1 MAARDFVLP
10 PGITRDFAG
19 LGGAL
24 RKGVTDHG
32 VSIGIILI
40 LGGILAGLPLPLAVP
55 MTAGTLVLLLILL
68 HPTIGLL
75 LLVPVIPFSPLV
87 SIQVGGFSVGGME
100 ALLALILAAWAMRM
114 ASQGQ
119 MILPAAPLVV
129 PWLLWLA
136 ACLLSWTQA
145 LSLGAALSETVKWIE
160 MLALY
165 LFVVATVGQRH
176 IPWLLTA
183 FLVAAL
189 AQAALGVYQSLMRV
203 GPEGFLIFK
212 GQMLRAYGTFRQPNP
227 YAGYLGLTLPIAY
240 SIFLW
245 GLGRTITWVRA
256 PQPGHMLLFGLA
268 AITFGSITVAMYAS
282 QSRGAWLGALA
293 AVLTTSFVRSRGAAV
308 LFGFLVAVSL
318 IGVAS
323 GATELLPVGITQRF
337 AEVIPT
343 VQVPNI
349 ATVEVTDANFPVI
362 ERLAHW
368 QAALDMW
375 RDHLWLGVGLGN
387 YPVIY
392 PLYAIGRWRDAL
404 GHAHNFYLNVAAETG
419 LVGLLLYGALW
430 LFILGFS
437 WRVIRMTQ
445 GLPRAVAVGILGTLV
460 ALSVH
465 NFADNLFVQGMYL
478 HVAIILGILV
488 ILVKANN

>member
-1 MAARDFVLP
+1 
-10 PGITRDFAG
+10 
-19 LGGAL
+19 
-24 RKGVTDHG
+24 
-32 VSIGIILI
+32 
-40 LGGILAGLPLPLAVP
+40 
-55 MTAGTLVLLLILL
+55 LLILL
-68 HPTIGLL
+68 RPTFGLL
-75 LLVPVIPFSPLV
+75 ALVPVIPLSPLV
-87 SIQVGGFSVGGME
+87 SIQVGGVRVGGME
-100 ALLALILAAWAMRM
+100 ALLGLTLAAWLLRM

-119 MILPAAPLVV
+119 VILPAAPLVV

-136 ACLLSWTQA
+136 ACLFSWTQA
-145 LSLGAALSETVKWIE
+145 LSLGAALGETAKWIE

-165 LFVVATVGQRH
+165 LFVVAVVGQRH

-189 AQAALGVYQSLMRV
+189 AQAALGIYQSFMRV
-203 GPEGFLIFK
+203 GPEGFLIFE
-212 GQMLRAYGTFRQPNP
+212 GQMLRAYGTFYQPNP

-240 SIFLW
+240 SVFLW
-245 GLGRTITWVRA
+245 GLGRTVTWVRA
-256 PQPGHMLLFGLA
+256 PQLGYVLLFGLT
-268 AITFGSITVAMYAS
+268 AIVFGSITVAMYAS

-293 AVLTTSFVRSRGAAV
+293 AVLTTSFVRSRRAAI
-308 LFGFLVAVSL
+308 LFGFLVAALL

-323 GATELLPVGITQRF
+323 GTVELLPAGITQRF

-343 VQVPNI
+343 VQVSNI
-349 ATVEVTDANFPVI
+349 ATAEVTDANFPVI

-392 PLYAIGRWRDAL
+392 PVYAIGRWRDAL

-419 LVGLLLYGALW
+419 LIGLLFYSVFWCSLFW
-430 LFILGFS
+430 LS
-437 WRVIRMTQ
+437 WRAVCATQ
-445 GLPRAVAVGILGTLV
+445 GLSRAIAAGVFGMLV

-465 NFADNLFVQGMYL
+465 NGVDNLFVQGMYL
-478 HVAIILGILV
+478 HFAVALGILV
-488 ILVKANN
+488 VLRGADN